1 MMGKNKSYD
10 KTDESEVFKHKSLTA
25 AKNRKKFS
33 KIMQWALYIMAILIA
48 AACVFAYFFR
58 RHLTP
63 LRERPHRHK
72 ILRGRN

>member
-10 KTDESEVFKHKSLTA
+10 KTDESEVFKRKSLTA

-48 AACVFAYFFR
+48 AACVFAYFFDA
-58 RHLTP
+58 
-63 LRERPHRHK
+63 
-72 ILRGRN
+72 I

>member
-33 KIMQWALYIMAILIA
+33 KIMQWALYFMAILIA
-48 AACVFAYFFR
+48 AACVFAYFFDA
-58 RHLTP
+58 
-63 LRERPHRHK
+63 
-72 ILRGRN
+72 I